1 MEPMIAFDAEAAL
14 VEKLQALLEQ
24 EQSALASFQIDVI
37 ERLLDEKTQ
46 LLNQLAIQTQQRYQ
60 TLASL
65 GYEGNE
71 TGMASWLASR
81 NEPQIHAAWQSFQA
95 NLTRSKEINRVNSVL
110 VTRQFNRNQQI
121 LNALNSA
128 GTGNLYG
135 PNGQAAISMGMRGGI
150 VV

>member
-14 VEKLQALLEQ
+14 VEKLVTLLEQ
-24 EQSALASFQIDVI
+24 EQFSLASFQIEAI
-37 ERLLDEKTQ
+37 ERLLDEKIQ
-46 LLNQLAIQTQQRYQ
+46 LLNQLAIQTHQRYQ
-60 TLASL
+60 SLTSL

-71 TGMASWLASR
+71 TGMANWLASR
-81 NEPQIHAAWQSFQA
+81 NEAQIHAAWQSFQA
-95 NLTRSKEINRVNSVL
+95 NLTRSKEINRVNGVL

-128 GTGNLYG
+128 GAGNLYG
-135 PNGQAAISMGMRGGI
+135 PNGQAAVSMGVRSGI